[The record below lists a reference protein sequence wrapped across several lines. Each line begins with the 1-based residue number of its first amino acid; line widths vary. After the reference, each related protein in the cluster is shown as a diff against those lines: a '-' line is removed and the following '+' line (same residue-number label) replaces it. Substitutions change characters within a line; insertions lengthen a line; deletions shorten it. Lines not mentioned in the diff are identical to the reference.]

1 MDKLIITVT
10 CDSTMS
16 YPDNPY
22 CPKIEDV
29 KAFAKEYTRSVDAG
43 ASICHIH
50 GVHWLEDEIQ
60 ADGRKLSTIDFDGW
74 QELHSRIKE
83 KGNPLMQYGIA
94 SARMADKKK
103 LMDQK
108 PDLMSYCFNAHDEF
122 FQPDPNKP
130 PKEIYALHPRPELR
144 EFLQAC
150 LDKGVKPEVE
160 SFQFGAFFNMMA
172 LRDEGLFDSETP
184 IWTTLFISWPGG
196 AWTPPTPKALQAY
209 VDHLPENVN
218 WNTSSMDYNVALNWR
233 VLATAIMLGG
243 HVRVGW
249 EDNPFLEQGV
259 YAKTNAE
266 LVEKIVRI
274 ARDLGREIAS
284 PDEAREIIYR
294 KVSK

>member
-10 CDSTMS
+10 CDSSMS

-22 CPKIEDV
+22 CKPIEDV
-29 KAFAKEYTRSVDAG
+29 KFFAEEYIRAVNAG
-43 ASICHIH
+43 ASICHVH

-60 ADGRKLSTIDFDGW
+60 PDGRKLSKIDFDGW
-74 QELHSRIKE
+74 QELHDRIKE
-83 KGNPLMQYGIA
+83 KVNPIMQYGIA
-94 SARMADKKK
+94 SARMEDKKK

-108 PDLMSYCFNAHDEF
+108 PDMMSYCFTSHDEY

-144 EFLQAC
+144 EFLKAC
-150 LDKGVKPEVE
+150 LEKGVRPEVE

-172 LRDEGLFDSETP
+172 LREEGLFDPTTP

-218 WNTSSMDYNVALNWR
+218 WNVSCMDYDPAVNWR
-233 VLATAIMLGG
+233 VLTTAIMLGG

-249 EDNPFLEQGV
+249 EDNPYIEKGV

-266 LVEKIVRI
+266 LVEKIARI
-274 ARDLGREIAS
+274 SRDLGREVAT
-284 PDEAREIIYR
+284 PDEARAIINR
-294 KVSK
+294 KLK